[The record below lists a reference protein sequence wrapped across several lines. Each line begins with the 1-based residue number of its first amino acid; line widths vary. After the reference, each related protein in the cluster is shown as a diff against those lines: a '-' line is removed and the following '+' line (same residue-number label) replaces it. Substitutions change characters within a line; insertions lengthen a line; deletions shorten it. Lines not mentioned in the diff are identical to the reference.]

1 VRTIH
6 SFIPEV
12 FSYTPSNPPTINL
25 LNTTHLQYA
34 CTKHIKRIVMCKK
47 GRAAA
52 PPGIGC
58 KTGVSTSRYPA
69 SLKKLRMALN
79 NLCDKR
85 FFT

>member
-1 VRTIH
+1 
-6 SFIPEV
+6 
-12 FSYTPSNPPTINL
+12 
-25 LNTTHLQYA
+25 
-34 CTKHIKRIVMCKK
+34 MCKK